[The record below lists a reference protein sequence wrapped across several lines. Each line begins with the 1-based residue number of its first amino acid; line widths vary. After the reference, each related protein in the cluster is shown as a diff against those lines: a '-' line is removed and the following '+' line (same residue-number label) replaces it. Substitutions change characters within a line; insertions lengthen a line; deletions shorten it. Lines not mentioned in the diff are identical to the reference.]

1 MTPVELAV
9 GRMIRTMHEAG
20 IPVLGLRGVH
30 EAPLY
35 RHGGDLDLACSPGDL
50 RRVEAS
56 LRSSAKREGAVVAA
70 VHRTRSMLQMQM
82 YAEGGPTGMHHLCVD
97 IHTRETTFG
106 IPFLSGEDLIASR
119 NRRLYPER
127 PGPVLGSLID
137 FLTPY
142 LSGGKIDPEYVA
154 RLEIVLE
161 KRPAELRATL
171 GRIAGTVAADR
182 LIAGVRSGS
191 KSELARNA
199 RSFRRALIL
208 RRFANAPLESAR
220 GLASCLWANRVAPW
234 FKPRG
239 LVVALL
245 GTDGTGK
252 TTLGEALHKE
262 LRPAYRS
269 ILNRTI
275 KLRPGLLPQI
285 GRFVGRKPTLAEYER
300 PHRARPSGSLGTW
313 LRASYY
319 FIDYTVGYL
328 LKVLPLRRRHT
339 FILFDRWIDDWL
351 VDPARYRLRA
361 GSRYVRFLTRLAP
374 RPDAVLV
381 TTASMRTVRSRKQ
394 EVSPRETLRQL
405 HAYEAYAAGSHRA
418 FVVNTDGDIEQS
430 IAAAH
435 AAIFRGMELA
445 RTEGADTSRAQPLF
459 EEARRAA

>member
-1 MTPVELAV
+1 MTPVELAL
-9 GRMIRTMHEAG
+9 GRMIGAMHEAG
-20 IPVLGLRGVH
+20 IPILGLRGVH

-35 RHGGDLDLACSPGDL
+35 RHGGDLDLACSPGSV

-56 LRSSAKREGAVVAA
+56 LRSSAKHEGAVIAA
-70 VHRTRSMLQMQM
+70 VHRTRSMVQIQM

-97 IHTRETTFG
+97 IHTRETTYG
-106 IPFLSGEDLIASR
+106 IPFLSGDELVAGR
-119 NRRLYPER
+119 NERLYPER
-127 PGPVLGSLID
+127 PSAVLGSLLN

-142 LSGGKIDPEYVA
+142 LSGGRINPEYVA
-154 RLEIVLE
+154 RLEVVLE
-161 KRPAELRATL
+161 KHPAELRATL

-182 LIAGVRSGS
+182 LIAGLRSR
-191 KSELARNA
+191 SESDLARHA
-199 RSFRRALIL
+199 RSFRRALIF
-208 RRFANAPLESAR
+208 RRFAKAPLESAR
-220 GLASCLWANRVAPW
+220 GLSSCLWANRIAPW

-269 ILNRTI
+269 TLNRTI
-275 KLRPGLLPQI
+275 KLRPGLLPQL
-285 GRFVGRKPTLAEYER
+285 GRFAGRKPTLAEYEH
-300 PHRARPSGSLGTW
+300 PHRARPSGLLGTW

-319 FIDYTVGYL
+319 FVDYTVGYL
-328 LKVLPLRRRHT
+328 FKVLPLRRRHT
-339 FILFDRWIDDWL
+339 LILFDRWIDDWL

-405 HAYEAYAAGSHRA
+405 HAYECYAAASDRV
-418 FVVNTDGDIEQS
+418 FVVSTDGGIDQS

-435 AAIFRGMELA
+435 AAIFRGVDFPRLQGKK
-445 RTEGADTSRAQPLF
+445 TSGATPLF
-459 EEARRAA
+459 EDARRAA